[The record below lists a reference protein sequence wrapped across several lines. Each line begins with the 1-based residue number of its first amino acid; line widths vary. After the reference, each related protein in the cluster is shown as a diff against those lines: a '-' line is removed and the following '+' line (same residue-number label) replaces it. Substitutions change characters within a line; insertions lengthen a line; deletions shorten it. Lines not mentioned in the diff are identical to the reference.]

1 MPMMLWWVLALWSL
15 SMLTEPIDQEAV
27 NRPSAVALAS
37 AEVDQWKTFLYIAQ
51 AFMQSSPTPLAGSF
65 HWEDLRAQVMLPAA
79 LLNRPYPATWRLV
92 VDASGRWLTCTPMS
106 EAAIGMLAQW
116 TTPAGVA
123 MQRVETPSAERF
135 MVLGSEPSLYQI
147 CP

>member
-15 SMLTEPIDQEAV
+15 SMLTEPIAQDAA

-51 AFMQSSPTPLAGSF
+51 AFMQSSPPPLPGTF
-65 HWEDLRAQVMLPAA
+65 HWEALRDKVILPAA
-79 LLNRPYPATWRLV
+79 LLARPYPATWSVV

-123 MQRVETPSAERF
+123 MNAVQTSTAQRFS
-135 MVLGSEPSLYQI
+135 VLGSDPSLYQI